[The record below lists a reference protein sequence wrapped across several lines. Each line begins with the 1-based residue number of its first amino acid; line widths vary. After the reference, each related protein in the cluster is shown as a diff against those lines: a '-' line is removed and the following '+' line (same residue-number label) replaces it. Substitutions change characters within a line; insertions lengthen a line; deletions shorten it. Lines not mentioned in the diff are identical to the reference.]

1 MNKTIYM
8 TYKHSV
14 PDKVFSRWKSIN
26 KDYNIDF
33 NLDKDCINF
42 LETSLNKKCS
52 EIFKNINRGAHKADL
67 WRIAKLYIDG
77 GVYSDVDLVPYLNLN
92 DLEKDITFYSCLS
105 CDKKSIFQAFMLSS
119 KPKSAL
125 LLAFI
130 ISYLNNYDEILKS
143 WNGPTEDMAKC
154 LKYNFDIDT
163 LTPNKIYE
171 TNIIKIPINIG
182 RSDNNIKHVDLIF
195 FPEDINYKVELKKN
209 DYKDSF
215 GFEIKNNILIIKRED
230 SNEGWEY
237 NHNVD
242 IIISSYERMLLFD
255 EKGKYPKNF
264 VIHKNKKILDS
275 RDLEYHRNGSKW

>member
-1 MNKTIYM
+1 M

-105 CDKKSIFQAFMLSS
+105 RDKNSIFQAFMLSS

>member
-26 KDYNIDF
+26 QDYNIDF

-67 WRIAKLYIDG
+67 WRIAKLYIHG

-92 DLEKDITFYSCLS
+92 DLDKDITFYSCLS
-105 CDKKSIFQAFMLSS
+105 VDKKSIFQAFMLSS
-119 KPKSAL
+119 KPKSDL
-125 LLAFI
+125 LLAFL
-130 ISYLNNYDEILKS
+130 ISYLNNYDEIIQS
-143 WNGPTEDMAKC
+143 WNGPTYDMANC
-154 LKYNFDIDT
+154 LKYNFNIDT
-163 LTPNKIYE
+163 LTPDKIYE

-195 FPEDINYKVELKKN
+195 FPKDINYKVELKKN

-242 IIISSYERMLLFD
+242 IIIYSNERILLFD
-255 EKGKYPKNF
+255 EKGTYPRNY
-264 VIHKNKKILDS
+264 VIHKNKKIFNS
-275 RDLEYHRNGSKW
+275 RDIEYHRNGSKW

>member
-105 CDKKSIFQAFMLSS
+105 SDKKSIFQAFMLSS

-255 EKGKYPKNF
+255 EKGKYPNNF